1 MRIFTLLLP
10 AVMLSGCGIFTNL
23 VGSWDG
29 TCEFSAYDMDVEI
42 DIEEDKGGELTGEAE
57 VSFLYYGYQF
67 ELEGEVEGKR
77 DGSDV
82 EIDLDFGE
90 NGSMEIVGELTD
102 SDTIEGECTSGGVD
116 ADIELER

>member
-1 MRIFTLLLP
+1 MRYFSLLLP
-10 AVMLSGCGIFTNL
+10 VMLSGCDLFTNL
-23 VGSWDG
+23 VGSWEG

-42 DIEEDKGGELTGEAE
+42 DIDEDDGGDLTGEAA

-67 ELEGEVEGKR
+67 ELEGDVDGKR

-82 EIDLDFGE
+82 ELDMDFDE
-90 NGSMEIVGELTD
+90 NGSMEIVGQLTD
-102 SDTIEGECTSGGVD
+102 SDTIEGECESGGVD